1 MKKYAAAIVLTVLVG
16 ATVNSWALTNDVL
29 DSNIPITLKGTLSDK
44 TKVTDLTVGG
54 SLSVAGV
61 QFIRSG
67 VTGDVL
73 IVIGN
78 SISLL
83 TTTNGGGT
91 NTVLQGRVI
100 WTERSSAEDSRGKFA
115 IAFQQDAFNLSE
127 GSSATNLTVSGLSNS
142 VLFVTGT
149 ETESHDKTNLTGKV
163 VGIWKDGDTSVK
175 GSIKSKK

>member
-1 MKKYAAAIVLTVLVG
+1 MKKYAAAIVFTVLVG

-44 TKVTDLTVGG
+44 TKVTDATVGG

-91 NTVLQGRVI
+91 NTILQGRAI
-100 WTERSSAEDSRGKFA
+100 WTKIAGTDDSRGKFA
-115 IAFQQDAFNLSE
+115 YAFGQDVFDLST
-127 GSSATNLTVSGLSNS
+127 GDSTNSLDSVLSNS
-142 VLFVTGT
+142 VLFIQGT
-149 ETESHDKTNLTGKV
+149 ETESHDRTNLTGKV
-163 VGIWKDGDTSVK
+163 VGIWRDGDTSVK
-175 GSIKSKK
+175 GSIKNK